1 MAEIKCF
8 EILYLKKVTGYVI
21 IEIHNQLPFSKE
33 RLS

>member
-8 EILYLKKVTGYVI
+8 EIYLKKVTGYVI